1 MTKKLVFVH
10 GRAQEKKDRIA
21 LRESWI
27 DALKDG
33 LAKSN
38 LSLPIPDTDI
48 KLPYYG
54 DELFKLANG
63 ADSAEKAEVIYRG
76 KPGNQAEIDFKQQ
89 MLEEYRR
96 KANISEAQLRSVSND
111 EVIQRGAQNW
121 GWVQAILK
129 AFDQYVPGMSDG
141 TIALFTND
149 VYCYLK
155 NVIAQEKIDKIVL
168 NDIDPGGETVLV
180 SHSLGTIVAYSIL
193 RRNGEPGN
201 WKIPQFVTLGSPL
214 AVTAVRNSFVPLKHP
229 SCVGHWFNAMDERD
243 VVALYPL
250 DGNHFG
256 VTPPID
262 NKTDVDNFTKN
273 RHGIEG
279 YLSDKVVAQ
288 RIHAALA

>member
-256 VTPPID
+256 VAPPID